1 MKSGNEAML
10 KKARR
15 LVVDYF
21 NRHVD
26 KTDNFQITID
36 QVYVVWFCKTLQNWK
51 AIVSTDIPDGMIY
64 ELTYNGDK
72 RETYVDAYK
81 KVLNERVTD
90 DTYND
95 QYNEEDTPDA

>member
-1 MKSGNEAML
+1 MKPDNEAML

-15 LVVDYF
+15 LVTDYF

-36 QVYVVWFCKTLQNWK
+36 RVYVVWFCKALQNWK
-51 AIVSTDIPDGMIY
+51 AILSTDIPDGMIY
-64 ELTYNGDK
+64 EVTYNGDK

-81 KVLNERVTD
+81 KVLNECVTD
-90 DTYND
+90 DAYD
-95 QYNEEDTPDA
+95 DKYKEEDIPNA